1 MSTTRLVAAV
11 LMLGVQGAGAAALS
25 TGPSGAQQQPRRQS
39 GALVGQV
46 RASPDSQPI
55 GGARVQVADRLGEA
69 HTDATGRFA
78 LTLSPGPHDLLVQA
92 IGFRPRRLQ
101 GIQVG
106 RGDTT
111 SVTVVME
118 PAPVRLSEIVVTPSS
133 FGILQRED
141 LSGVQTL
148 TREQVQSQPHF
159 GEDVYRAV
167 NRLPGIATHDIKV
180 KLHVRGSPDDQVLQT
195 LDGLELYEPFHL
207 RDIDGG
213 LSIVDVESVEDVEL
227 STGGFS
233 AEYGDKLAGVFAMR
247 TTTPPPG
254 ETATTVGLSFM
265 NLTFKSEGSFAAGR
279 GTWLASA
286 RRGYLDIVLGLM
298 EDSSSISPRYY
309 DIFSKLQ
316 YQLGAGHLVSAHV
329 LHAGDT
335 WSGRDDDDWTQVES
349 DWSSSYAWLTWRA
362 DFSGSLTA
370 TTMLAAGRLTRDR
383 RAQDWFGDRRDPER
397 GAQNLD
403 VRDLGT
409 SGFFGLKQDWSL
421 LASDRL
427 LLRWGFDLRRGVAD
441 YDYSRRSMEYVPN
454 TTDPAAPDFSLR
466 TDRLALARNAAGYE
480 SALYLTNRVR
490 VVSSLTAELGVRYDR
505 QSHTGDEHLA
515 PRASAALQLSPTTF
529 LRAAWGLYHQSQG
542 VHELFVAYADTGFY
556 RAQRA
561 EHRVLGLEHRFR
573 DGVSLR
579 LEAYE
584 RTVADP
590 RPEYRRL
597 SGELEQVPDEDPS
610 DRMRIQ
616 PTRSIARGVELLL
629 RRATGRTIAWSLS
642 YALAVAEDEVDG
654 TWAPRPFDQRHTVRL
669 ELSYRPSPKWSA
681 SCAWQYHS
689 GWPLTGTRFE
699 TFRLASGTLHWRST
713 FGPLNG
719 ERLPPYL
726 RLDARVARS
735 FAVGRSTLSVFLDVF
750 NLLGRKNLEAYDYVV
765 DLAGSTLLVDKR
777 PSTMLGMLPTVGV
790 RWEF

>member
-1 MSTTRLVAAV
+1 MNTTMAVAAV
-11 LMLGVQGAGAAALS
+11 LTLGLQSAAAAQS
-25 TGPSGAQQQPRRQS
+25 AGPAPARLQPSQQP
-39 GALVGQV
+39 GALVGRV
-46 RASPDSQPI
+46 RATPDSLPI
-55 GGARVQVADRLGEA
+55 SGARVQVADRLGEA
-69 HTDATGRFA
+69 HTDASGRFA
-78 LTLSPGPHDLLVQA
+78 LPLSPGPHDLLVQA

-111 SVTVVME
+111 SVTVDLE

-141 LSGVQTL
+141 LSGVQAL
-148 TREQVQSQPHF
+148 TREQVRSQPHF

-180 KLHVRGSPDDQVLQT
+180 KLHIRGSPDDQVLQT

-227 STGGFS
+227 STGGFG
-233 AEYGDKLAGVFAMR
+233 AEHGDRLAGVFAMR

-265 NLTFKSEGSFAAGR
+265 NLTFKSEGSFSSGR

-286 RRGYLDIVLGLM
+286 RRGYLDIVLRLM
-298 EDSSSISPRYY
+298 EDSSRISPRYY
-309 DIFSKLQ
+309 DVFSKVQ
-316 YQLGAGHLVSAHV
+316 YQLGPGHLVSAHV
-329 LHAGDT
+329 LHAGDA
-335 WSGRDDDDWTQVES
+335 WSGTDDDDWTEVES
-349 DWSSSYAWLTWRA
+349 DWSSSYAWVTWRA
-362 DFSGSLTA
+362 DFSGSLTS
-370 TTMLAAGRLTRDR
+370 TTLLAAGRLTHDR
-383 RAQDWFGDRRDPER
+383 RALDWFGDRQEPR

-403 VRDLGT
+403 VRDLGDF
-409 SGFFGLKQDWSL
+409 GFFGLKQDWSL
-421 LASDRL
+421 LASDGL
-427 LLRWGFDLRRGVAD
+427 LVRWGFDLRRGVAD
-441 YDYSRRSMEYVPN
+441 YDYSRRWLEYVPN
-454 TTDPAAPDFSLR
+454 TTDPTAPDFALR

-490 VVSSLTAELGVRYDR
+490 VASSLTAELGLRHDR

-515 PRASAALQLSPTTF
+515 PRVSAALQLSPTTS

-542 VHELFVAYADTGFY
+542 VHELHVAYADTGFY
-556 RAQRA
+556 PAQRA
-561 EHRVLGLEHRFR
+561 EHRVLGLEHRFP

-579 LEAYE
+579 IEAYE
-584 RTVADP
+584 RRVATP
-590 RPEYRRL
+590 RPEYLRL

-610 DRMRIQ
+610 DRVRVQ
-616 PTRSIARGVELLL
+616 PTRSAARGIELFL
-629 RRATGRTIAWSLS
+629 RRAAGRTVAWSLS
-642 YALAVAEDEVDG
+642 YALAVTEDRIDDNWV
-654 TWAPRPFDQRHTVRL
+654 PRPFDQRHTARL
-669 ELSYRPSPKWSA
+669 ELSYRPNPKWSA
-681 SCAWQYHS
+681 SWAWQYHS
-689 GWPLTGTRFE
+689 GWPITATRFE
-699 TFRLASGTLHWRST
+699 TITLASGTPYWRRT
-713 FGPLNG
+713 YGPLNG

-750 NLLGRKNLEAYDYVV
+750 NLLGRRNLEAYDYVV
-765 DLAGSTLLVDKR
+765 QLAGGTLLVDKR
-777 PSTMLGMLPTVGV
+777 PSTMLGMLPTVGA